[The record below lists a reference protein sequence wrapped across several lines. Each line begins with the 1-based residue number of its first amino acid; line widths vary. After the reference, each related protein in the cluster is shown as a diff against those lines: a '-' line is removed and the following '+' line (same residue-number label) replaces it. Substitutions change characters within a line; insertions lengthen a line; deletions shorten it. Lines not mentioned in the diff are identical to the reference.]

1 MNQDQNGLNQNNFN
15 VQGNDKAF
23 NKQSFFSNKNLTK
36 IEIIISIINFLFCLI
51 SCCIVTGSYFSQ
63 IFNSDGSSSGWFLFI
78 IPIIVGV
85 YILAFIPDTLCLLFS
100 FLYNSKKKKV
110 FPILIIIFSIVG
122 CIIMNSALITELL
135 IGMNILQLIY
145 TVFKIIIIFYNIII
159 LILFKK

>member
-1 MNQDQNGLNQNNFN
+1 MNQDQNNFN
-15 VQGNDKAF
+15 VQGNDKIF

-63 IFNSDGSSSGWFLFI
+63 IFNSETGSSSGWFLFI
-78 IPIIVGV
+78 IPIIVGT
-85 YILAFIPDTLCLLFS
+85 YILAFIPDALCLLFS

-122 CIIMNSALITELL
+122 CIIMNSSLINELL
-135 IGMNILQLIY
+135 IGMNFLQLIY
-145 TVFKIIIIFYNIII
+145 TVFKIIIIFYNVII
-159 LILFKK
+159 LILYKK

>member
-1 MNQDQNGLNQNNFN
+1 MEDKKLKKRKLLAIMMASLALAGVGFETVASLNSSESIVEAKSRKTHHKHKKHRMSHKRNN
-15 VQGNDKAF
+15 
-23 NKQSFFSNKNLTK
+23 NKRR
-36 IEIIISIINFLFCLI
+36 
-51 SCCIVTGSYFSQ
+51 
-63 IFNSDGSSSGWFLFI
+63 
-78 IPIIVGV
+78 
-85 YILAFIPDTLCLLFS
+85 
-100 FLYNSKKKKV
+100 NSKKKKV